1 MKNSTKKEGDN
12 LYIYWLK
19 KDFRLTDNP
28 ALSKALE
35 DAKKENE
42 KEKNTKV
49 ALVFVIEDQFLE
61 APETSAFHVNS
72 VFDAI
77 SDLQRVIRKEYN
89 KEIAIFRGNVLEI
102 FEKIYKKIPFQ
113 KLYSHL
119 EIGIDWT
126 FDRDKQVIEFC
137 KENNIEWIEL
147 LQTGVFRR
155 LKSRDERTKLWNK
168 FNYAKT
174 LSTILKVD
182 FENVTLPTN
191 WKLYKEFYKPFYK
204 KGKLNAKL
212 NIEDFDYSLKND
224 TTSDSEYEIK
234 EIQTVSE
241 TAAHQTLE
249 DFLYY
254 RGIAY
259 RGGISSPNSA
269 FTAGSRLS
277 THLAWGTLSGRYA
290 YQATQN
296 RQKELKS
303 ELEELEKQLKNKE
316 LNPKQKE
323 EIETIIKE
331 KKRWKGSLSSF
342 LSRLHWRDHFIQ
354 RLETEPQMEFEA
366 INPAYEKLEYD
377 DKPEFLEAW
386 ATGYTGYPLVDA
398 CMRCLNQ
405 TGFINFRMRAMI
417 ASFAMHTLHLSWK
430 TINAPMANLY
440 TDYEP
445 GIHLSQLQMQA
456 GVMGINTLRV
466 YSPTKQIIDHDP
478 ECEFIKEWIPEL
490 REYSPEQIIAHAENP
505 TTTSI
510 ENYPKP
516 IVEWQ
521 AESKRMKDKYF
532 AIKKLPETKEI
543 SKKVYEKHGS
553 RMGSMASRRKKTTT
567 KKVKSIKKKKE
578 KPKNQTKIPYEN
590 KENG

>member
-1 MKNSTKKEGDN
+1 MLS
-12 LYIYWLK
+12 IYWLK

-28 ALSKALE
+28 ALTKALE
-35 DAKKENE
+35 DAKKS
-42 KEKNTKV
+42 KNTEV
-49 ALVFVIEDQFLE
+49 TLIFIIEEEFLK

-72 VFDAI
+72 VFTAL
-77 SDLQRVIRKEYN
+77 SDLQQVIKKEYN
-89 KEIAIFRGNVLEI
+89 KEIAIFKGNVLEV
-102 FEKIYKKIPFQ
+102 FEKIYRKTPFQ

-126 FDRDKQVIEFC
+126 FERDKKVIEFC
-137 KENNIEWIEL
+137 KKNNIEWIEL

-155 LKSRDERTKLWNK
+155 LKSREERRKLWNT

-174 LSTILKVD
+174 YPIPSKQN
-182 FENVTLPTN
+182 FEVVVLPTN
-191 WKLYKEFYKPFYK
+191 WKRYKEFYKERLK
-204 KGKLNAKL
+204 V
-212 NIEDFDYSLKND
+212 EDFGFTLKNKD
-224 TTSDSEYEIK
+224 ETKK
-234 EIQTVSE
+234 EIQFVSE

-269 FTAGSRLS
+269 FSAGSRFS
-277 THLAWGTLSGRYA
+277 AHLAWGTLSGRYA

-296 RQKELKS
+296 RQKELKT
-303 ELEELEKQLKNKE
+303 EIEELEKKLKNNS
-316 LNPKQKE
+316 LNQKQKK
-323 EIETIIKE
+323 EIEFLIQE

-366 INPAYEKLEYD
+366 LNPAYKKLEYD
-377 DKPEFLEAW
+377 NNPKFLEAW
-386 ATGYTGYPLVDA
+386 INGVTGYPLVDA

-430 TINAPMANLY
+430 TINAPMAKLY
-440 TDYEP
+440 TDYEA
-445 GIHLSQLQMQA
+445 GIHISQLQMQA
-456 GVMGINTLRV
+456 GVVGINTLRI

-478 ECEFIKEWIPEL
+478 ECDFIKEWIPEL
-490 REYSPEQIIAHAENP
+490 REYTPEQIIFHAENP
-505 TTTSI
+505 NETVI
-510 ENYPKP
+510 EHYPKP
-516 IVEWQ
+516 IVDWKK
-521 AESKRMKDKYF
+521 ESQRMKDKYF

-567 KKVKSIKKKKE
+567 KTKSLKKE
-578 KPKNQTKIPYEN
+578 KKIEEPKNQTTILYET
-590 KENG
+590 KE